1 MSGGDPQN
9 RRLATRHAVQME
21 VDYSADGTFLYAK
34 ATDIS
39 TMGIFLR
46 TEAPLEIGTA
56 VSLRFTPTA
65 ESAGQKPV
73 EDERFASVL
82 APNVDLT
89 PIELQG
95 TVAWNTLASNGAAE
109 PGMGIAFGSLEPGT
123 RSRLEALV
131 RSVAYLDM

>member
-1 MSGGDPQN
+1 MSENERPN
-9 RRLATRHAVQME
+9 RRREPRHDVELE
-21 VDYSADGTFLYAK
+21 VDYAADGTFLYAL

-46 TEAPLEIGTA
+46 TEHPLAVGTP
-56 VSLRFTPTA
+56 VSMRFTPTLEA
-65 ESAGQKPV
+65 TGNEAA

-95 TVAWNTLASNGAAE
+95 SVAWNTLASDE
-109 PGMGIAFGSLEPGT
+109 TPDPGMGIAFGSLEPAT
-123 RSRLEALV
+123 RARLEALV
-131 RSVAYLDM
+131 RAVAIVDL